1 MSFTVSVLTA
11 AFAKLVGALVFVGL
25 AVMFAVWYRRKMS
38 DKVDGEPLLAEEA
51 LVHDKSDYVRRYGS
65 FYVIHFYIAARD
77 TVVTCDVPYAVWRD
91 LEMKSRGILT
101 HQGGKFYSFE
111 TKDTMYCGEHSHVTN
126 PPV

>member
-1 MSFTVSVLTA
+1 MGDSVLTA
-11 AFAKLVGALVFVGL
+11 AFAKLAVSLLCIGLSLVSIVF
-25 AVMFAVWYRRKMS
+25 FRKKMS

-51 LVHDKSDYVRRYGS
+51 LVHDKSDYVRRFGS
-65 FYVIHFYIAARD
+65 FYVIHFYVAARD
-77 TVVTCDVPYAVWRD
+77 TVVDCDVPYEIWRD

>member
-11 AFAKLVGALVFVGL
+11 VFAKLVGVLVVGGL
-25 AVMFAVWYRRKMS
+25 AVAFSFWYRRKMS

-51 LVHDKSDYVRRYGS
+51 LVHDKTDYIRRYDS
-65 FYVIHFYIAARD
+65 FYVIHFYVAARD
-77 TVVTCDVPYAVWRD
+77 TVVDCDVPYEIWRD

-111 TKDTMYCGEHSHVTN
+111 TKDNMYCIPE
-126 PPV
+126 

>member
-77 TVVTCDVPYAVWRD
+77 TVVDCDVPYEVWRD
-91 LEMKSRGILT
+91 LEMKSRGTLT

-111 TKDTMYCGEHSHVTN
+111 TKDIMYCIPEQK
-126 PPV
+126 

>member
-1 MSFTVSVLTA
+1 MGFTVSVLTA

-25 AVMFAVWYRRKMS
+25 AVMYAVWYRRKMS

-111 TKDTMYCGEHSHVTN
+111 TKDTMYCGEYSHVTN
-126 PPV
+126 LPV

>member
-1 MSFTVSVLTA
+1 MSLTASVLTA

-111 TKDTMYCGEHSHVTN
+111 TKDAMYCGEHPLAAN

>member
-1 MSFTVSVLTA
+1 MGFTVSALTA
-11 AFAKLVGALVFVGL
+11 AFAKLVGALVVMGL
-25 AVMFAVWYRRKMS
+25 AMMLAVWYRRKMS

-51 LVHDKSDYVRRYGS
+51 LVHAKSDYTRRYGS

-77 TVVTCDVPYAVWRD
+77 TVVTCDVPYEVWLN

-111 TKDTMYCGEHSHVTN
+111 TKDAMYCGEHNS
-126 PPV
+126 PV

>member
-1 MSFTVSVLTA
+1 MCFTVSALTA
-11 AFAKLVGALVFVGL
+11 AFAKLVGALVVMGL
-25 AVMFAVWYRRKMS
+25 AMMLAVWYRRKMS

-51 LVHDKSDYVRRYGS
+51 LVHAKSDYTRRYGC
-65 FYVIHFYIAARD
+65 FYVIHFYVAARD
-77 TVVTCDVPYAVWRD
+77 TVVTCDVPYTVWRD

-111 TKDTMYCGEHSHVTN
+111 TKDAMYCGEHSHVTN